1 MISIKLYDFLQT
13 YPEQIG
19 IGDNNR
25 LVNLRGTNGSG
36 KSSVPFSFINTDSRA
51 FELTYEFNGRN
62 KVLAT
67 VCPTFGWLFIGAY
80 RTKCGGLDGFKG
92 NDQTADTLEMV
103 WNLPYNILMEG
114 VISSTVYS
122 TYSELFKKV
131 NADNSRH
138 VTIVTLAPPVE
149 TCLARIQIRN
159 GGKPIKSE
167 QVEGKYRTM
176 LRNHEKFTADGFEC
190 LKLDNSKI
198 KLDETRDW
206 FLTSLGMPTQAV
218 EETPTREV
226 KPTIETKSGQ
236 VKANKKDL
244 SGMSKDAKIK
254 EIVKDTGIPE
264 EMYLPTSDDLDGYAW
279 AKYYKE
285 PNQDVVINW
294 NNMRMY
300 WYWIAERMNV
310 WYERTI
316 LRNPKPWTSD
326 KILQEYSFTNVIR
339 DLDKGTILYINNI
352 LKKIDEP
359 VNDLTKRKK
368 EIVLNTMIYRLFIRK
383 ETMDTIGWF
392 FELDKWDEQWTKA
405 KAGLRK
411 IKKSGEPVFHNAYYI
426 NDLHAASPS
435 PDNHDKTEN
444 AINLIETF
452 WKPRLDEIYEFITT
466 HDMKDTLEF
475 LSTLCCVGLFTAYEW
490 VCDFALCHRHTVN
503 TLVDWDDD
511 SYVNIGPGN
520 KRGLDYIFVNKGN
533 LNYYQCNFYLRA
545 SWKHYMQR
553 YGYYDRFIDQ
563 LPEFMCEDINMRVIE
578 HDLCETSKYLNAYYE
593 IGRPKAKFAN
603 KSEGSLDGLLL

>member
-36 KSSVPFSFINTDSRA
+36 KSSVPFSFINADSRA

-198 KLDETRDW
+198 KLEETRDW
-206 FLTSLGMPTQAV
+206 FLTSLGMPTQVV

-226 KPTIETKSGQ
+226 KPAIETKSGQ
-236 VKANKKDL
+236 VYELIMPDIEA
-244 SGMSKDAKIK
+244 IK
-254 EIVKDTGIPE
+254 HYD
-264 EMYLPTSDDLDGYAW
+264 W
-279 AKYYKE
+279 FKYYKQ
-285 PNQDVVINW
+285 PNEHVKVNW
-294 NNMRMY
+294 ENMRLY
-300 WYWIAERMNV
+300 WYWIAERMNI
-310 WYERTI
+310 WYKRVV
-316 LRNPKPWTSD
+316 LGQPAPWTDD
-326 KILQEYSFTNVIR
+326 KILQENSFTNAIR

-359 VNDLTKRKK
+359 VKDLTKRKK
-368 EIVLNTMIYRLFIRK
+368 EIVLNTMIYRLFIKK
-383 ETMDTIGWF
+383 ETMDAIGWF
-392 FELDKWDEQWTKA
+392 IELDKWDEQWPKA
-405 KAGLRK
+405 KAALRK
-411 IKKSGEPVFHNAYYI
+411 IKASGESVFHGAYYV

-444 AINLIETF
+444 AINLIESY
-452 WKPRLDEIYEFITT
+452 WYPRLDEVYEFITT
-466 HDMKDTLEF
+466 HNMKDTLDF
-475 LSTLCCVGLFTAYEW
+475 LTTLCCVGRFTAYEW
-490 VCDFALCHRHTVN
+490 VCDFAMCHRHTVN

-520 KRGLDYIFVNKGN
+520 KKGLDFIFIEKGN
-533 LNYYQCNFYLRA
+533 LSDTEKDFYLRA
-545 SWKHYMQR
+545 TWREYMKK
-553 YGYYDRFIDQ
+553 YGFYDRFMEQ
-563 LPEFMCEDINMRVIE
+563 LPEWMNGDINMRVIE
-578 HDLCETSKYLNAYYE
+578 HDLCETQKYLNVYY
-593 IGRPKAKFAN
+593 GTGKCKKKFGNNSKPEELA
-603 KSEGSLDGLLL
+603 L